1 MVNAPTVSNA
11 RDVSAILS
19 FITPTS
25 KFNRR
30 YVAPG
35 HEVNTGVYED
45 KNVVIQDGRQERAK
59 FSLDTNGFALVDH
72 KSKVY
77 LFADI
82 SDAGHQF
89 PR

>member
-1 MVNAPTVSNA
+1 MVNSRTVGNA

-35 HEVNTGVYED
+35 QEVNTGVYED
-45 KNVVIQDGRQERAK
+45 KNVVIQDGRQEPSK

-77 LFADI
+77 IVAEHF
-82 SDAGHQF
+82 
-89 PR
+89 